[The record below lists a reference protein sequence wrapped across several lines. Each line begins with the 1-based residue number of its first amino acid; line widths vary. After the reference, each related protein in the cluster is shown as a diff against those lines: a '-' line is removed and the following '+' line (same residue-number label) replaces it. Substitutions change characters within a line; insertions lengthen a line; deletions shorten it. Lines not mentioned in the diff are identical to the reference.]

1 MPPRQATL
9 DQFVKR
15 APAAASSASS
25 KSTSRAKGSRSRK
38 KPDAHDSDSED
49 EFVPDEHDED
59 EHEQLSEVEEEESE
73 VASSAAYS
81 EEDEKP
87 ARKGA
92 KGKGKD
98 KGKGKAVASDPHP
111 AGGRKKKESYRCLP
125 LNCELKIEP
134 RDGQKYPG
142 LAPLHSLPTIFGDIV
157 DRIVPHVSK
166 LLGTRRA
173 RKLRVATMCS
183 GTESPLLALQMFS
196 RAIKER
202 GLGRLEIDHVF
213 SCEIEPYKQA
223 YIERNF
229 KPPVLFRDIKE
240 LGADEA

>member
-9 DQFVKR
+9 DTFVKR
-15 APAAASSASS
+15 KPAAASSS
-25 KSTSRAKGSRSRK
+25 KSASRAKGSRSRK
-38 KPDAHDSDSED
+38 KPDAHDSDGED
-49 EFVPDEHDED
+49 EFVPDEDNED
-59 EHEQLSEVEEEESE
+59 EHEQVSEAEEEESSA
-73 VASSAAYS
+73 ASSAAFS

-92 KGKGKD
+92 R
-98 KGKGKAVASDPHP
+98 GKGKAVASDPGP
-111 AGGRKKKESYRCLP
+111 TGGRKKKESYKCLP

-142 LAPLHSLPTIFGDIV
+142 LAPLHSLPTIFGDVV

-166 LLGTRRA
+166 LLGKRRT

>member
-9 DQFVKR
+9 DRFVKR
-15 APAAASSASS
+15 VPAAASSASS
-25 KSTSRAKGSRSRK
+25 KSASRTKGSRSRK

-59 EHEQLSEVEEEESE
+59 EHEQVSEVEEEESSA
-73 VASSAAYS
+73 ASSAAFS
-81 EEDEKP
+81 EDDEKP
-87 ARKGA
+87 AR